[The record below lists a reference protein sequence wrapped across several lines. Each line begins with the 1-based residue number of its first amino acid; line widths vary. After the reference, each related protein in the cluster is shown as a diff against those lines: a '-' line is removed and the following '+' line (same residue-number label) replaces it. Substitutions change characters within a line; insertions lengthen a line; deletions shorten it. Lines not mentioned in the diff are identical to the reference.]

1 MRQIITAIVLVLF
14 VTSSQAAVKRKISVK
29 NPSVNET
36 GVSFSIE
43 FTTSFNQ
50 KFPVEC
56 DLIGKKKR
64 TVSARKIG
72 KKKYRVFATGVAP
85 KKIRCYYWLK

>member
-36 GVSFSIE
+36 GASFSIE

-50 KFPVEC
+50 KFPVKC

-72 KKKYRVFATGVAP
+72 NKKYRIFSTGTPP